1 MVAKIFEVVMLLM
14 FGISWP
20 INLAKSIK
28 SKSTKGKSLIFLILI
43 DVGYI
48 FGMMSKIFSTTFVW
62 STDWWVFAIYV
73 VNFCF
78 VSADLTVYFINRNRE
93 KKELQTN

>member
-1 MVAKIFEVVMLLM
+1 MVAKIFEVVMLVM

-48 FGMMSKIFSTTFVW
+48 FGMMSKIFLTTFVW

-78 VSADLTVYFINRNRE
+78 VSADLSDYFIKRNRE
-93 KKELQTN
+93 KKELRVN